1 MIAAQTSVVAS
12 SLPGPSPAIVV
23 PPAAPPAELVVSPDG
38 RILECGQSAARLLG
52 LEDARDACGVHLSLF
67 CRDAGRLAEALSAA
81 AVTGRL
87 ERWDADLV
95 RLDGSALPAVV
106 DLVASFDDPRTL
118 TSVRVSMKPVQ
129 AWAAPGDV
137 SSRPRR
143 TRGDAAQLSH
153 DLNNL
158 LAIVSGHAECL
169 LATPVGARVDEA
181 AIDAIL
187 QAVRA
192 AAKVSAQVR
201 GLERGRAATARGV
214 DIDSLLSAVQA
225 DVRRTFGHRLTV
237 AAQPAPHPW
246 TVAIDRAVVE
256 HALAAIAASAIDA
269 MPHGGTLMFKTMNV
283 EIGTRRAGS
292 PVPIRPGRYVRVEV
306 TYLTA
311 GVPRPPLPSRRE
323 TDKQAPSGLD
333 ALLQAGGRV
342 IFDTDG
348 VRVASVAVLLPS
360 DGVTVLRPRASAPV
374 ASPASL
380 LLVEQDQTLQRLLQ
394 MVLRGQGYR
403 VVAAGSADE
412 ATELLQQHAFDLLV
426 TDQMPGTGKDGMA
439 AWLRAHPTLC
449 VLGTCEPLGHALSR
463 AATSR
468 RVGMVVRP
476 LAADQLVETVRA
488 LLDANGPLPEL
499 SKPVSLVH
507 TAATAFKTDP
517 DGPIYPLEAS

>member
-1 MIAAQTSVVAS
+1 MIAAQTSLVAS
-12 SLPGPSPAIVV
+12 ALPGSSPTTSMT
-23 PPAAPPAELVVSPDG
+23 PAAPLAELVVSPDG

-52 LEDARDACGVHLSLF
+52 LEEARDACGVHLSLF

-87 ERWDADLV
+87 ERWDADLL

-129 AWAAPGDV
+129 AWVTPDGVPARA
-137 SSRPRR
+137 
-143 TRGDAAQLSH
+143 RGGRDDAGRLSH

-169 LATPVGARVDEA
+169 LSTPAGAPVDEA
-181 AIDAIL
+181 AVEAIL

-192 AAKVSAQVR
+192 AAQVSAQVR
-201 GLERGRAATARGV
+201 SLGRGRDKAAHGV

-225 DVRRTFGHRLTV
+225 DLRRTFGHRLAV
-237 AAQPAPHPW
+237 AVQPAPHPW
-246 TVAIDRAVVE
+246 AVAIDRAVVE
-256 HALAAIAASAIDA
+256 HALTAIAADAIDA
-269 MPHGGTLMFKTMNV
+269 MPHGGTLMFRTMNV
-283 EIGTRRAGS
+283 EIGARRAGS
-292 PVPIRPGRYVRVEV
+292 PVPLRPGRYVRVEI

-311 GVPRPPLPSRRE
+311 GVPGPTLPSRRE
-323 TDKQAPSGLD
+323 TDEHAPSGLD
-333 ALLQAGGRV
+333 ALRQAGGRV

-360 DGVTVLRPRASAPV
+360 DGVTVLRPRASVP
-374 ASPASL
+374 SASL
-380 LLVEQDQTLQRLLQ
+380 LLVEQDPTLQRLLQ

-403 VVAAGSADE
+403 VVTAGSADE

-426 TDQMPGTGKDGMA
+426 TDQMPGTAAHGMT
-439 AWLRAHPTLC
+439 AWLHAYPALR
-449 VLGTCEPLGHALSR
+449 VLGTCEPVGQALSR
-463 AATSR
+463 VATSR

-476 LAADQLVETVRA
+476 LAAEQVVEAVRA
-488 LLDANGPLPEL
+488 VLDAGGAGPEQPE
-499 SKPVSLVH
+499 PVRLVRRSP
-507 TAATAFKTDP
+507 AVFKTDP
-517 DGPIYPLEAS
+517 DEPIHPLEAS